1 MRIAVVIHELDGL
14 SVHRLIEDVAVA
26 GSRRKVLAKF
36 FLNKSLVVPNRYR
49 MRVIELDAHALER
62 NGVPRRIG
70 HVVGVARDLNVL
82 EYLTY
87 GDGQAAIAPH
97 PNRFGISL
105 AVFRNHLGGDHDRH
119 VVFGERV
126 GINKHR
132 MVAGK
137 EYGLEIG
144 LVKRL
149 FRQLVDL
156 GVIGERQPAA
166 QVSAGEAGVAKR
178 FDRRIALEPCG
189 GKARAT
195 SERASAKRC
204 NGSVLVQT
212 GIGQSLAVLE
222 GSDGKRREAD
232 NLVEPRRHQSGPGK
246 SSLAYRTDGS
256 SLVDIQARKRLAAIE
271 RLFSDLTDGHTG
283 EADIGKIRTVIEG
296 VHSNYR
302 NGSVLKAHRTQIG
315 RVGTELYVDFIHP
328 VIDNQICYHSTVD
341 RVPARA
347 ALINLHRKISVCVAR
362 IQIEVRHELGVLVGR
377 LLQVTRGIRDIVRI
391 AIVIHQLYGFSVHR
405 AIEDVAVAGSRRKVL
420 AEFFL

>member
-1 MRIAVVIHELDGL
+1 
-14 SVHRLIEDVAVA
+14 
-26 GSRRKVLAKF
+26 
-36 FLNKSLVVPNRYR
+36 
-49 MRVIELDAHALER
+49 
-62 NGVPRRIG
+62 
-70 HVVGVARDLNVL
+70 
-82 EYLTY
+82 
-87 GDGQAAIAPH
+87 
-97 PNRFGISL
+97 
-105 AVFRNHLGGDHDRH
+105 
-119 VVFGERV
+119 
-126 GINKHR
+126 

-232 NLVEPRRHQSGPGK
+232 NLVESRRHQSGPGK

-271 RLFSDLTDGHTG
+271 RLFPDGTDGHAG
-283 EADIGKIRTVIEG
+283 KADIGEIRAVIEG
-296 VHSNYR
+296 VQSNFR
-302 NGSVLKAHRTQIG
+302 NGAVLKA
-315 RVGTELYVDFIHP
+315 
-328 VIDNQICYHSTVD
+328 N
-341 RVPARA
+341 
-347 ALINLHRKISVCVAR
+347 
-362 IQIEVRHELGVLVGR
+362 
-377 LLQVTRGIRDIVRI
+377 
-391 AIVIHQLYGFSVHR
+391 
-405 AIEDVAVAGSRRKVL
+405 
-420 AEFFL
+420 